1 LFFIEDGAVPASSIL
16 ERGTMSRSIAS
27 MLGHMMMAMRHSP
40 DATSDRD
47 GHVRAV

>member
-1 LFFIEDGAVPASSIL
+1 LFLFEDGAVPASSIL
-16 ERGTMSRSIAS
+16 ERDPMSRSITS
-27 MLGHMMMAMRHSP
+27 MLGNMMMAMRHSP